1 MLGFRSPEVF
11 TLDIQLL
18 FDSPSFCAKN
28 RNPFNWLQN
37 EVDEV
42 VGEIRSHKKLFKFK
56 DCNDI
61 PMKQFFAVNKNQ
73 N

>member
-1 MLGFRSPEVF
+1 MLGFRPPEVF

-18 FDSPSFCAKN
+18 FDSQSFCAKN

-37 EVDEV
+37 EVHEV
-42 VGEIRSHKKLFKFK
+42 QAEIHNRKSLFKFK

-61 PMKQFFAVNKNQ
+61 PVKQFFAVNKNQ